1 MKNITLEQLLE
12 AGCHFGHQVRRRHP
26 KMAPYIYSQQDG
38 VHIIDLVKTKAGL
51 DEALSALKSI
61 VSQGGTILW
70 VGTKRQAQET
80 VKAAAEKTG
89 MPYFVTRWPGGY
101 FTNFPQLFK
110 SVLRLRD
117 LKAKKASGEL
127 KVYTK
132 KEQLLL
138 DREIEKLTKLFG
150 GVELRDKLPQAL
162 IVVDTHHEAVSVAEA
177 NIAKVPVIGLVDTNA
192 DPTNV
197 DYVVPSN
204 DDAAKS
210 IELFVNA
217 CVETILEAKPK
228 TI

>member
-38 VHIIDLVKTKAGL
+38 VHIIDLVKTKEGL
-51 DEALSALKSI
+51 DEALVALKKI
-61 VSQGGTILW
+61 VEDGGVVMW

-80 VKAAAEKTG
+80 VKAAAEKTN

-127 KVYTK
+127 KNILKRTITSRSR
-132 KEQLLL
+132 
-138 DREIEKLTKLFG
+138 DRKAY
-150 GVELRDKLPQAL
+150 QA
-162 IVVDTHHEAVSVAEA
+162 VWWSR
-177 NIAKVPVIGLVDTNA
+177 VI
-192 DPTNV
+192 
-197 DYVVPSN
+197 
-204 DDAAKS
+204 
-210 IELFVNA
+210 
-217 CVETILEAKPK
+217 
-228 TI
+228 